1 MKVQFDHEFQ
11 SSLFLFLDN
20 EILYKGQG
28 SGASGGM
35 LFNYYEETSDV
46 PVGLGAFYSPQK
58 QLVADGVPSGNNRV
72 YIKDGKVSDGWY
84 GQCADASKLLIV
96 DHYDG
101 RVILDTGYYGDTTT
115 YPSMTISGDF
125 AQKDFNVYITNESEE
140 QLFVENEFILA
151 SDQQTYF
158 ESVTGLNLTR
168 YLVPAVFISLNS
180 TQNQPYGFGGEDD
193 TKESPRLVCVA
204 DSNYGLDGILSMC
217 RDVARKSFPIIPFAA
232 FPYGEFFHIKETGY
246 AYKSGLSPDAGLTG
260 LADTYVTGSNAY
272 IETATTSK
280 LFDRSSNKIPKNL
293 RIGFVDLDVANIR
306 YPRQ

>member
-20 EILYKGQG
+20 HILYKGVG
-28 SGASGGM
+28 SGASGAIN
-35 LFNYYEETSDV
+35 FNYYAETSDV
-46 PVGLGAFYSPQK
+46 YEGLSAFYCPQK

-72 YIKDGKVSDGWY
+72 YIDNSPLVPPGWY
-84 GQCADASKLLIV
+84 GQTVDASKLLII

-101 RVILDTGYYGDTTT
+101 RVILDTGYYGN
-115 YPSMTISGDF
+115 PVVSPAMTVSGDF

-151 SDQQTYF
+151 ADQETYF
-158 ESVTGLNLTR
+158 ESITGLNKQR
-168 YLVPAVFISLNS
+168 YVVPAVFISLNNS
-180 TQNQPYGFGGEDD
+180 QNKPYGFGGEDD
-193 TKESPRLVCVA
+193 TEETPRLVCVA
-204 DSNYGLDGILSMC
+204 DSNYGLDGILSMV
-217 RDVARKSFPIIPFAA
+217 RDVARESFPLVPFED

-246 AYKSGLSPDAGLTG
+246 AYTG
-260 LADTYVTGSNAY
+260 LLADYSTGKHAY

-280 LFDRSSNKIPKNL
+280 LFDRSNNKIPKNL
-293 RIGFVDLDVANIR
+293 RIGFIDLEVANIR

>member
-20 EILYKGQG
+20 EVLYTASG
-28 SGASGGM
+28 SGNSGGM
-35 LFNYYEETSDV
+35 YFNYYEETSDV
-46 PVGLGAFYSPQK
+46 PIGLGAFYSPQK

-72 YIKDGKVSDGWY
+72 YIKDGKVADGWY
-84 GQCADASKLLIV
+84 GQCADSSKMLIV

-101 RVILDTGYYGDTTT
+101 RVILDTGYYGDPPT

-125 AQKDFNVYITNESEE
+125 AQKDFNIYITNESEE

-151 SDQQTYF
+151 SDQETYF

-168 YLVPAVFISLNS
+168 YLVPAVFISLNN
-180 TQNQPYGFGGEDD
+180 TQNEPYGFGGEDN
-193 TKESPRLVCVA
+193 TQENPRLVCVA
-204 DSNYGLDGILSMC
+204 DSNYGLDGILSLC
-217 RDVARKSFPIIPFAA
+217 RDASRKSFPIIPFAA

-246 AYKSGLSPDAGLTG
+246 AYTG
-260 LADTYVTGSNAY
+260 LKNAYSTGSHAY
-272 IETATTSK
+272 IEDATTSK
-280 LFDRSSNKIPKNL
+280 LFDRSSNKVPKNL
-293 RIGFVDLDVANIR
+293 RIGFVDLEVANIR